1 MAPANPAAGVRA
13 ALLSTLINGEIAM
26 LTGYMN
32 DDRLDKGTDC
42 SIKRADGAA
51 DTIPCT
57 GVAIAA
63 PADDAIAVTPEA
75 ACDASPANP
84 AIVSGGSLNGVSVD
98 ATDVAPA

>member
-13 ALLSTLINGEIAM
+13 ALVSTLINGEMAM

-32 DDRLDKGTDC
+32 DDNGKDC
-42 SIKRADGAA
+42 SIESADGAA

-84 AIVSGGSLNGVSVD
+84 AIVSGGRLNGVSVD